1 MKTTKIDGNELEVFE
16 KEITSCN
23 VIKVSVGTTGIKGGD
38 SGHGGRTLLV
48 LEDLGCTDMRCKVS
62 GYEKTFGCKKTES
75 EYEEAERIEIVFGG
89 DSELDTFF
97 DALKFALNVLGE
109 HTAGTESRTM
119 SQRKVAFY
127 LYINELCEM
136 YRKNGTLKGMSEIR
150 DKHGITGVTKQQFFE
165 AGLDHAKGFVDS
177 EFTDKLYEYVL
188 DNSKSKKSPVYSD

>member
-1 MKTTKIDGNELEVFE
+1 MRCNVRGYDKNEPHRRKTVQYENAERVDIILGGDCELETF
-16 KEITSCN
+16 
-23 VIKVSVGTTGIKGGD
+23 
-38 SGHGGRTLLV
+38 
-48 LEDLGCTDMRCKVS
+48 
-62 GYEKTFGCKKTES
+62 YE
-75 EYEEAERIEIVFGG
+75 
-89 DSELDTFF
+89 
-97 DALKFALNVLGE
+97 ALKFALNVLSE
-109 HTAGTESRTM
+109 HTAGTEARTM